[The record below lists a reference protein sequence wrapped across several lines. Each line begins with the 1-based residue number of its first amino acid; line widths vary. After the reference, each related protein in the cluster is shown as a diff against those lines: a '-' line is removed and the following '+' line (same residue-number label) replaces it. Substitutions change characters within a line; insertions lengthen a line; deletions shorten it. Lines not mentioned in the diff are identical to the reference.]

1 MRHESPVQFTARQ
14 PRVDVEI
21 RGRRIAAGEHC
32 LMIVA
37 AANRDPD
44 HFSDPDRL
52 DVGRENASDQIS
64 FGGGRHFC
72 LGAPLARLEGAI
84 AFSKLVPLLLGDAE
98 LTTPSLEW
106 RDSFLNHALESLP
119 VRLARA
125 SRHTAAS

>member
-1 MRHESPVQFTARQ
+1 
-14 PRVDVEI
+14 
-21 RGRRIAAGEHC
+21 
-32 LMIVA
+32 MIVA